1 MQRRKNILGF
11 TLVELLVV
19 IGIIAI
25 LIGITLPALAS
36 ARRSAN
42 AIKCAANLRAIG
54 QLVNDY
60 VARSGGTYPA
70 AFLYSG
76 HAIVNGVQTP
86 DVQTGGTIS
95 WSYVLFP
102 KNPIPNTLTQNP
114 VPDPRT
120 WAMPFELFQC
130 PDIEKGGLPPQ
141 SPAPWDLDA
150 GQAPEIAGVVD
161 YQAPRLAYTPNAALM
176 PNNKFVVGF
185 QQKTKNPFHFVRAGR
200 VKNISNTILMTEF
213 TPDWRV
219 VGDDSRASPGQRTSK
234 SNRPVNGFVI
244 AAPGAPGA
252 ANPNIENLAGGTPFR
267 PTTKADLLAQQ
278 PSVANIAN
286 STTRLD
292 WVGRNHGGRDFF
304 TRKTNFLYADGH
316 VENKRLE
323 ETLDPFQWGERF
335 YSLSDNSGLRK

>member
-1 MQRRKNILGF
+1 MQHNKKNHAF

-19 IGIIAI
+19 IGIIALLISI
-25 LIGITLPALAS
+25 LLPTLAG

-42 AIKCAANLRAIG
+42 SIKCASNLRAIG
-54 QLVNDY
+54 QLVADY
-60 VARSGGTYPA
+60 LARSNGTYPA

-76 HAIVNGVQTP
+76 HKIENGVQTP

-102 KNPIPNTLTQNP
+102 KNPIPNSLTQNP
-114 VPDPRT
+114 APDPRT
-120 WAMPFELFQC
+120 WVMPFEIFQC

-141 SPAPWDLDA
+141 SPAPWDLDG

-185 QQKTKNPFHFVRAGR
+185 QQKTRNPFHFVRAAR
-200 VKNISNTILMTEF
+200 VKNTSNTILMTEF
-213 TPDWRV
+213 TQDWRV
-219 VGDDSRASPGQRTSK
+219 VGDDSRAAPGQRTSK

-244 AAPGAPGA
+244 ASPGQGGA
-252 ANPNIENLAGGTPFR
+252 ANPNIENFAGGTPFR
-267 PTTKADLLAQQ
+267 PAVKTDLLTSQ
-278 PSVANIAN
+278 PTIANIAN

-292 WVGRNHGGRDFF
+292 WVGRNHGKGDYFA
-304 TRKTNFLYADGH
+304 RKTNFLYADGH
-316 VENKRLE
+316 VENKKLE
-323 ETLDPFQWGERF
+323 ETLDPFQWGEQF
-335 YSLSDNSGLRK
+335 YSLSDNSGLRR